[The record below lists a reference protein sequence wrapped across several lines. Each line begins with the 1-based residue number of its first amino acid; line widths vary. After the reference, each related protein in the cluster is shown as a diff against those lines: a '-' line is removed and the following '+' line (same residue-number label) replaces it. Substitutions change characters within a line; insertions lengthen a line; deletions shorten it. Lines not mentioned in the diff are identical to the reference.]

1 MQNKKRPL
9 EVKIITL
16 GDSHVGKSSL
26 IFKFIEDKFSSS
38 YMSTVGFDLKFKTIK
53 INNEEIKVM
62 IFDTAG
68 QERFRSLASNYI
80 KKANGI
86 LLVYDISDKNSFLNI
101 ENWMTNIKEESSDTI
116 PIILIG
122 NKCDLDEQ
130 RKIQKEEGEQFA
142 NNNNLKFF
150 ETSCKDGDNVE
161 NCFIEL
167 TKQII
172 ERKKE
177 KQFNPNTQK
186 LVNIKDKKKE
196 KDCC

>member
-26 IFKFIEDKFSSS
+26 IIKFIEDKFSSS

-101 ENWMTNIKEESSDTI
+101 ENWMANIKEESSDTV

-167 TKQII
+167 TKLII

-186 LVNIKDKKKE
+186 LVKIKEKKKE

>member
-53 INNEEIKVM
+53 INDEEIKVM

-80 KKANGI
+80 RKANGI
-86 LLVYDISDKNSFLNI
+86 LLVYDISDKNTFLNI
-101 ENWMTNIKEESSDTI
+101 ENWMTSIKEESSDTI

>member
-26 IFKFIEDKFSSS
+26 IFKFIEDTFSSS

-53 INNEEIKVM
+53 INDEEIKVM

-86 LLVYDISDKNSFLNI
+86 LLVYDISDKNTFLNI

>member
-26 IFKFIEDKFSSS
+26 IFKFIEDTFSSS

-53 INNEEIKVM
+53 INDEEIKVM

-80 KKANGI
+80 RKANGI
-86 LLVYDISDKNSFLNI
+86 LLVYDISDKNTFLNI
-101 ENWMTNIKEESSDTI
+101 ENWMTSIKEESSDTI

-122 NKCDLDEQ
+122 NKCDLDDQ

-161 NCFIEL
+161 KCFIEL
-167 TKQII
+167 TKLII

-186 LVNIKDKKKE
+186 LVNKEKKKE

>member
-86 LLVYDISDKNSFLNI
+86 LLVYDISDKNTFLNI

-177 KQFNPNTQK
+177 RQFNPNTQK
-186 LVNIKDKKKE
+186 LVNIKEKKKE

>member
-26 IFKFIEDKFSSS
+26 IFKFIEDTFSSS

-86 LLVYDISDKNSFLNI
+86 LLVYDISDKNTFLNI

>member
-1 MQNKKRPL
+1 
-9 EVKIITL
+9 
-16 GDSHVGKSSL
+16 
-26 IFKFIEDKFSSS
+26 
-38 YMSTVGFDLKFKTIK
+38 MSTVGFDLKFKTIK

-62 IFDTAG
+62 IFDSAG

-86 LLVYDISDKNSFLNI
+86 LLVYDISDKNTFLNI

>member
-80 KKANGI
+80 RKANGI
-86 LLVYDISDKNSFLNI
+86 LLVYDISDKNTFLNI
-101 ENWMTNIKEESSDTI
+101 ENWMTSIKEESSDTI

>member
-80 KKANGI
+80 KKASGI
-86 LLVYDISDKNSFLNI
+86 LLVYDISDKNTFLNI
-101 ENWMTNIKEESSDTI
+101 ENWMTSIKEESSDTI

>member
-86 LLVYDISDKNSFLNI
+86 LLVYDISDKNTFLNI

>member
-26 IFKFIEDKFSSS
+26 IFKFIEDTFSSS

-80 KKANGI
+80 RKANGI
-86 LLVYDISDKNSFLNI
+86 LLVYDISDKNTFLNI

>member
-26 IFKFIEDKFSSS
+26 IFKFIEDTFSSS

-53 INNEEIKVM
+53 INDEEIKVM

-80 KKANGI
+80 RKANGI
-86 LLVYDISDKNSFLNI
+86 LLVYDISDKNTFLNI
-101 ENWMTNIKEESSDTI
+101 ENWMTSIKEESSDTI

>member
-86 LLVYDISDKNSFLNI
+86 LLVYDISDKNTFLNI
-101 ENWMTNIKEESSDTI
+101 ENWMTSIKEESSDTI

>member
-86 LLVYDISDKNSFLNI
+86 LLVYDISDKNTFLNI
-101 ENWMTNIKEESSDTI
+101 ENWMTNIKEESSDKI

-177 KQFNPNTQK
+177 RQFNPNTQK
-186 LVNIKDKKKE
+186 LVNIKEKKKE

>member
-80 KKANGI
+80 RKANGI
-86 LLVYDISDKNSFLNI
+86 LLVYDISDKNTFLNI

>member
-26 IFKFIEDKFSSS
+26 IFKFIEDTFSSS

-80 KKANGI
+80 RKANGI
-86 LLVYDISDKNSFLNI
+86 LLVYDISDKNTFLNI

-122 NKCDLDEQ
+122 NKCDLDDQ

-167 TKQII
+167 TKLII

>member
-26 IFKFIEDKFSSS
+26 IFKFIEDTFSSS

-80 KKANGI
+80 RKANGI
-86 LLVYDISDKNSFLNI
+86 LLVYDISDKNTFLNI
-101 ENWMTNIKEESSDTI
+101 ENWMTSIKEESSDTI

>member
-26 IFKFIEDKFSSS
+26 IFKFIEDTFSSS

-80 KKANGI
+80 RKANGI
-86 LLVYDISDKNSFLNI
+86 LLVYDISDKNTFLNI

-177 KQFNPNTQK
+177 RKGLLLKNYFKSKRYKNYQ
-186 LVNIKDKKKE
+186 I
-196 KDCC
+196 